1 MTLNWTDSQRV
12 GEALYDLDGDTHPL
26 SIRFTDLHARVLALA
41 GFAGAPEGASE
52 GILEAIQM
60 VWYEEWQED
69 HDPAEDPDS
78 TGRAQ

>member
-1 MTLNWTDSQRV
+1 MSLKWTNAQAV

-26 SIRFTDLHARVLALA
+26 SLRFTDLHARVMALE
-41 GFAGAPEGASE
+41 GFVGSAEDSNE

-69 HDPAEDPDS
+69 HDPSEDPY
-78 TGRAQ
+78 AH

>member
-1 MTLNWTDSQRV
+1 MSLKWTNAQAV

-26 SIRFTDLHARVLALA
+26 SLRFTDLHARVMALE
-41 GFAGAPEGASE
+41 GFVGSEEDSNE

-69 HDPAEDPDS
+69 HDPSEDPY
-78 TGRAQ
+78 AH